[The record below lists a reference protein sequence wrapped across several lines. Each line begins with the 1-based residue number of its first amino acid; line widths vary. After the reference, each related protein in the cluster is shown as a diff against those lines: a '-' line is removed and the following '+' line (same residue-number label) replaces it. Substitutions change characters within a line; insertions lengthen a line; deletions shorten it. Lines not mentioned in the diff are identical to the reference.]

1 MIAYRRLYFESH
13 AIAASEMKSRLERS
27 SLDAPRQMPMA
38 ERMLRLKRQQ
48 TALTGVIFDATTEPS
63 HSLVDKILSMV
74 EDGIVSYLP
83 PQKCPS
89 REHEVAKDKLDN
101 AISFS
106 ADGNLKITK
115 KAADLNCDVQGE
127 VRIRSALTRR
137 SLAFD
142 QVGLAGFVVQ
152 EKWHAKLFN
161 TMQKEPPMGHKYVTL
176 QQALA
181 ADRQLWT
188 LVAQETRNSL
198 QIVSGNDPPLD
209 AAITKFADDPQVMAC
224 LMPLPSGSSSSSAPK
239 QPVQRTPE
247 T

>member
-1 MIAYRRLYFESH
+1 
-13 AIAASEMKSRLERS
+13 
-27 SLDAPRQMPMA
+27 
-38 ERMLRLKRQQ
+38 
-48 TALTGVIFDATTEPS
+48 
-63 HSLVDKILSMV
+63 MV

-115 KAADLNCDVQGE
+115 KAADLSCDVQGE

-152 EKWHAKLFN
+152 EVACKAFQHHAKGA
-161 TMQKEPPMGHKYVTL
+161 TDGP
-176 QQALA
+176 
-181 ADRQLWT
+181 
-188 LVAQETRNSL
+188 
-198 QIVSGNDPPLD
+198 
-209 AAITKFADDPQVMAC
+209 
-224 LMPLPSGSSSSSAPK
+224 
-239 QPVQRTPE
+239 
-247 T
+247 